1 MMVQRSA
8 DVFLGLPFNIA
19 SVALLVHLV
28 ANIVGLEPGKIY
40 ISIGDAHIYEDHLD
54 PIRVQLA
61 RSGMD
66 YNLPRIVLKRI
77 PRKMEDYEFEDIEIM
92 NYKSHPQIKAKMLA

>member
-28 ANIVGLEPGKIY
+28 ANIVGFEPGKIF
-40 ISIGDAHIYEDHLD
+40 ISIGDAHIYEDHLE
-54 PIRVQLA
+54 PIHVQLG
-61 RSGMD
+61 RIGM
-66 YNLPRIVLKRI
+66 
-77 PRKMEDYEFEDIEIM
+77 EH
-92 NYKSHPQIKAKMLA
+92 S